1 MDQRD
6 VLDANPNSTKRMKL
20 LILTDGINGVVY
32 HRLFTPH
39 LRMQLD
45 GHAEVSVCQSPEEW
59 LTLDYR
65 AFDVIIFSRW
75 LGAKHYDVL
84 KKIAD
89 SGTPYVVDIDDYWVL
104 PKYNPAYPAYRS
116 GIKQAV
122 KDAINYADAVITTT
136 PALASQI
143 REINENVI
151 IASNCLDYTHKQWEA
166 VPMERTDKVK
176 VGWIGGVT
184 HEEDLKLIADQ
195 IKGLDIEF
203 YICGYTP
210 GDIWNRIAKS
220 MPNAKI
226 VEGTSVFEYGEVYR
240 HFDIVIAPLQDTKFN
255 NCKSELKIIE
265 ASAYKKPIICS
276 AVFPYRYHQANDGV
290 LLVTQNDWRTA
301 IQKLVDAGHSV
312 RQSMGLSNYDYCQ
325 KHHNLSLHNLTR
337 LQLYKSLCK

>member
-1 MDQRD
+1 
-6 VLDANPNSTKRMKL
+6 MKL

-39 LRMQLD
+39 LRMQID
-45 GHAEVSVCQSPEEW
+45 GQADVSVCQSQEEW
-59 LTLDYR
+59 LTLDYTQ
-65 AFDVIIFSRW
+65 FDLIIFSRW
-75 LGAKHYDVL
+75 LGTKHYDVL

-89 SGTPYVVDIDDYWVL
+89 SGTPYVVDIDDHWIL
-104 PKYNPAYPAYRS
+104 PKYNPAYWAYRK
-116 GIKQAV
+116 GIKQCV
-122 KDAINYADAVITTT
+122 KDSINYADAVITTT
-136 PALASQI
+136 PALAKEI
-143 REINENVI
+143 RQINENVV

-166 VPMERTDKVK
+166 EPMERTEKVK
-176 VGWIGGVT
+176 VGWVGGVT

-210 GDIWNRIAKS
+210 GEIWNRIAKS
-220 MPNAKI
+220 MPDAKI

-240 HFDIVIAPLQDTKFN
+240 HFDFVVAPLHDTKFN
-255 NCKSELKIIE
+255 NCKSELKIVE

-276 AVFPYRYHQANDGV
+276 AVYPYLYHQANDGV

-301 IQKLVDAGHSV
+301 IQKLVDVGHSV
-312 RQSMGLSNYDYCQ
+312 RQSMGLANYDYCQ
-325 KHHNLSLHNLTR
+325 KHHNLELHNLTR

>member
-1 MDQRD
+1 MDQRN
-6 VLDANPNSTKRMKL
+6 VLDANPNSAKRMKL

-116 GIKQAV
+116 GIKQAI

-176 VGWIGGVT
+176 VGWIGVVT
-184 HEEDLKLIADQ
+184 HEEDLKLIVDQ

-276 AVFPYRYHQANDGV
+276 AVYPYIYHQANDGV

-301 IQKLVDAGHSV
+301 IQKLIDAGHSV
-312 RQSMGLSNYDYCQ
+312 RQSMGVSNYDYCQ

-337 LQLYKSLCK
+337 LALYKSLCK

>member
-1 MDQRD
+1 
-6 VLDANPNSTKRMKL
+6 MKL

-39 LRMQLD
+39 LRMQID
-45 GHAEVSVCQSPEEW
+45 GQADVSVCQSQEEW

-75 LGAKHYDVL
+75 LGSKHYDVL

-104 PKYNPAYPAYRS
+104 PKYNPAYWAYRK
-116 GIKQAV
+116 GIKQSV
-122 KDAINYADAVITTT
+122 KDSINYADAVITTT
-136 PALASQI
+136 PHLAKEI
-143 REINENVI
+143 RLINENVI

-166 VPMERTDKVK
+166 EPLERSEKIK
-176 VGWIGGVT
+176 VGWVGGVT

-210 GDIWNRIAKS
+210 GEIWNRIAKS
-220 MPNAKI
+220 MPDAKI

-240 HFDIVIAPLQDTKFN
+240 HFDIVLAPLQDNKFN
-255 NCKSELKIIE
+255 NCKSELKIVE

-276 AVFPYRYHQANDGV
+276 AVYPYLYHQANDGV

-301 IQKLVDAGHSV
+301 IQKMIDVGHSV
-312 RQSMGLSNYDYCQ
+312 RQSMGVSNYEYCK
-325 KHHNLSLHNLTR
+325 KHHNLELHNLTR

>member
-1 MDQRD
+1 
-6 VLDANPNSTKRMKL
+6 MKL
-20 LILTDGINGVVY
+20 LLLTDGINGVVY

-39 LRMQLD
+39 LRMQID
-45 GHAEVSVCQSPEEW
+45 GQADVSVCQSQEEW
-59 LTLDYR
+59 LTLDYTQ
-65 AFDVIIFSRW
+65 FDVIIFSRW

-104 PKYNPAYPAYRS
+104 PKYNPAYWAYRK
-116 GIKQAV
+116 GIKQSV
-122 KDAINYADAVITTT
+122 KDSINYADAVITTT
-136 PALASQI
+136 PALAKEI
-143 REINENVI
+143 RAINEKVI

-166 VPMERTDKVK
+166 EPMERTDKVK
-176 VGWIGGVT
+176 VGWVGGVT

-195 IKGLDIEF
+195 IKGLHIEF

-210 GDIWNRIAKS
+210 GEIWNRIAKS
-220 MPNAKI
+220 MPDAKI

-240 HFDIVIAPLQDTKFN
+240 HFDFVVAPLQDNKFN
-255 NCKSELKIIE
+255 NCKSELKIVE

-276 AVFPYRYHQANDGV
+276 AVYPYLYHQANDGV

-301 IQKLVDAGHSV
+301 IQKMIDVGHSV
-312 RQSMGLSNYDYCQ
+312 RQSMGVSNYDYCQ
-325 KHHNLSLHNLTR
+325 KHHNLELHNLTR

>member
-1 MDQRD
+1 
-6 VLDANPNSTKRMKL
+6 MKL

-45 GHAEVSVCQSPEEW
+45 GQADVSVCQSAEEW

-84 KKIAD
+84 KKIVD
-89 SGTPYVVDIDDYWVL
+89 SDTPYVVDIDDYWVL
-104 PKYNPAYPAYRS
+104 PKYNPAYWAYRK
-116 GIKQAV
+116 GIKQCV
-122 KDAINYADAVITTT
+122 KDSINYADAVITTT
-136 PALASQI
+136 PALAKEI
-143 REINENVI
+143 RLINENVV

-166 VPMERTDKVK
+166 EPMERTDKVK
-176 VGWIGGVT
+176 VGWVGGVT

-195 IKGLDIEF
+195 IKGMDIEF

-210 GDIWNRIAKS
+210 GEIWNRIAKS
-220 MPNAKI
+220 MPDAKI
-226 VEGTSVFEYGEVYR
+226 VEGTTVFEYGEVYR
-240 HFDIVIAPLQDTKFN
+240 HFDIVLAPLQDNKFN
-255 NCKSELKIIE
+255 NCKSELKIVE

-276 AVFPYRYHQANDGV
+276 AVYPYLYHQANDGV

-301 IQKLVDAGHSV
+301 IQKMIDVGHSV
-312 RQSMGLSNYDYCQ
+312 RQSMGLANYEYCQ
-325 KHHNLSLHNLTR
+325 KHHNLELHNLTR

>member
-1 MDQRD
+1 
-6 VLDANPNSTKRMKL
+6 MKL

-39 LRMQLD
+39 LRMQID
-45 GHAEVSVCQSPEEW
+45 GQADVSVCQSPEEW
-59 LTLDYR
+59 LTLDYTQ
-65 AFDVIIFSRW
+65 FDVIIFSRW

-104 PKYNPAYPAYRS
+104 PKYNPAYWAYRK
-116 GIKQAV
+116 GIKQGV

-136 PALASQI
+136 PHLAKEI

-151 IASNCLDYTHKQWEA
+151 IASNCLDYSHKQWEA
-166 VPMERTDKVK
+166 EPLQRSEKIK
-176 VGWIGGVT
+176 VGWVGGVT

-195 IKGLDIEF
+195 IKGMDIEF

-210 GDIWNRIAKS
+210 GEIWNRIAKS

-240 HFDIVIAPLQDTKFN
+240 HFDFVVAPLQDNKFN

-276 AVFPYRYHQANDGV
+276 DVYPYMYHLGNDGV
-290 LLVTQNDWRTA
+290 LFAERNDWKLA
-301 IQKLVDAGHSV
+301 IQKLIDAGSSV
-312 RQSMGLSNYDYCQ
+312 RESMGVSNYDYCQ
-325 KHHNLSLHNLTR
+325 KHHNLELHNLTR

>member
-1 MDQRD
+1 
-6 VLDANPNSTKRMKL
+6 MKL

-276 AVFPYRYHQANDGV
+276 AVFPYRYHQANNGV

-325 KHHNLSLHNLTR
+325 KHHNLELHNLTR

>member
-1 MDQRD
+1 
-6 VLDANPNSTKRMKL
+6 MKL

-39 LRMQLD
+39 LRMQID
-45 GHAEVSVCQSPEEW
+45 GHADVSVCQSQEEW
-59 LTLDYR
+59 LTLDYSQ
-65 AFDVIIFSRW
+65 FDVIIFSRW

-89 SGTPYVVDIDDYWVL
+89 SGTPYVVDIDDYWIL
-104 PKYNPAYPAYRS
+104 PKYNPAYWAYRK
-116 GIKQAV
+116 GIKQCV
-122 KDAINYADAVITTT
+122 KDSINYADAVITTT
-136 PALASQI
+136 PALAKEI
-143 REINENVI
+143 RQINENVI

-166 VPMERTDKVK
+166 VPSERTDKVK
-176 VGWIGGVT
+176 VGWVGGVT

-210 GDIWNRIAKS
+210 GEIWNRIAKS
-220 MPNAKI
+220 MPDAKI
-226 VEGTSVFEYGEVYR
+226 VEGTSVFEYGEVYK
-240 HFDIVIAPLQDTKFN
+240 HFDIVIAPLQDNKFN
-255 NCKSELKIIE
+255 QCKSELKIVE

-276 AVFPYRYHQANDGV
+276 AVYPYLYHQANDGV

-301 IQKLVDAGHSV
+301 IQKLIDAGHSV

-325 KHHNLSLHNLTR
+325 KHHNLELHNLTR

>member
-1 MDQRD
+1 
-6 VLDANPNSTKRMKL
+6 MKL

-39 LRMQLD
+39 LRMQID
-45 GHAEVSVCQSPEEW
+45 GQADVSVCQSQEEW

-75 LGAKHYDVL
+75 LGSKHYDVL

-89 SGTPYVVDIDDYWVL
+89 SGTPYVVDIDDYWIL
-104 PKYNPAYPAYRS
+104 PKYNPAYWAYRK
-116 GIKQAV
+116 GIKQCV
-122 KDAINYADAVITTT
+122 KDSINYADAVITTT
-136 PALASQI
+136 PALAKEI
-143 REINENVI
+143 RLINENVI

-166 VPMERTDKVK
+166 EPMERTDKVK
-176 VGWIGGVT
+176 VGWVGGVT

-195 IKGLDIEF
+195 IKGMDIEF

-210 GDIWNRIAKS
+210 GEIWNRIAKS

-226 VEGTSVFEYGEVYR
+226 VEGTTVFEYGEVYR
-240 HFDIVIAPLQDTKFN
+240 HFDFVVAPLQDTKFN
-255 NCKSELKIIE
+255 NCKSELKIVE

-276 AVFPYRYHQANDGV
+276 AVYPYLYHQANDGV

-301 IQKLVDAGHSV
+301 IEKMIDVGHSV
-312 RQSMGLSNYDYCQ
+312 RQSMGLANYDYCQ
-325 KHHNLSLHNLTR
+325 KHHNLELHNLTR

>member
-1 MDQRD
+1 
-6 VLDANPNSTKRMKL
+6 MKL
-20 LILTDGINGVVY
+20 LILTDGMNGVVY

-39 LRMQLD
+39 LRMQID
-45 GHAEVSVCQSPEEW
+45 GHAEVSVCQSYEEW

-75 LGAKHYDVL
+75 LGGKHYDVL

-104 PKYNPAYPAYRS
+104 PKYNPAYIAYRK

-136 PALASQI
+136 PALANEI
-143 REINENVI
+143 RSINENVI
-151 IASNCLDYTHKQWEA
+151 VASNCLDYTHKQWEA
-166 VPMERTDKVK
+166 EPMERTDKVK

-220 MPNAKI
+220 MPDAKI

-255 NCKSELKIIE
+255 NCKSELKIVE

-276 AVFPYRYHQANDGV
+276 AVYPYLYHQANDGV
-290 LLVTQNDWRTA
+290 LLVTQNDWTTA

-312 RQSMGLSNYDYCQ
+312 RQSMGVSNYDYCQ
-325 KHHNLSLHNLTR
+325 KHHNLELHNLTR

>member
-1 MDQRD
+1 
-6 VLDANPNSTKRMKL
+6 MKL

-45 GHAEVSVCQSPEEW
+45 GQADVSVCQSPEEW

-65 AFDVIIFSRW
+65 GFDVIIFSRW

-104 PKYNPAYPAYRS
+104 PKYNPAYWAYRK
-116 GIKQAV
+116 GIKQGV

-136 PALASQI
+136 PALAKEI
-143 REINENVI
+143 RLINENVV

-166 VPMERTDKVK
+166 EPMERTDKVK
-176 VGWIGGVT
+176 VGWVGGVT

-210 GDIWNRIAKS
+210 GEIWNRIAKS

-226 VEGTSVFEYGEVYR
+226 VEGTTVFEYGEVYR
-240 HFDIVIAPLQDTKFN
+240 HFDFVVAPLQDTKFN
-255 NCKSELKIIE
+255 QCKSELKIVE

-276 AVFPYRYHQANDGV
+276 AVYPYLYHQANDGV

-301 IQKLVDAGHSV
+301 IQKMIDVGHSV
-312 RQSMGLSNYDYCQ
+312 RQSMGLSNYEYCK
-325 KHHNLSLHNLTR
+325 KHHNLELHNLTR

>member
-1 MDQRD
+1 
-6 VLDANPNSTKRMKL
+6 MKL
-20 LILTDGINGVVY
+20 LILTDGMNGVVY

-39 LRMQLD
+39 LRMQID
-45 GHAEVSVCQSPEEW
+45 GHADVSVCQSQEEW
-59 LTLDYR
+59 LTLDYSQ
-65 AFDVIIFSRW
+65 FDVIIFSRW

-104 PKYNPAYPAYRS
+104 PKYNPAYWTYRK

-136 PALASQI
+136 PALAKEI
-143 REINENVI
+143 RQINENVI
-151 IASNCLDYTHKQWEA
+151 IASNCLDYSHMQWEA
-166 VPMERTDKVK
+166 VPSERTDKVK
-176 VGWIGGVT
+176 VGWVGGVT

-195 IKGLDIEF
+195 IKGMDIEF

-210 GDIWNRIAKS
+210 GEIWNRIAKS
-220 MPNAKI
+220 MPDAKI
-226 VEGTSVFEYGEVYR
+226 VEGTKVFEYGEVYK
-240 HFDIVIAPLQDTKFN
+240 HFDIVIAPLQDNKFN

-276 AVFPYRYHQANDGV
+276 AVYPYLYHTANDGV
-290 LLVTQNDWRTA
+290 LFVSRNEWKSA

-325 KHHNLSLHNLTR
+325 KHHNLELHNLTR

>member
-1 MDQRD
+1 
-6 VLDANPNSTKRMKL
+6 MKL

-39 LRMQLD
+39 LRMQID
-45 GHAEVSVCQSPEEW
+45 GQADVSVCQSQEEW

-65 AFDVIIFSRW
+65 AFDVVIFSRW
-75 LGAKHYDVL
+75 LGSKHYDVL

-104 PKYNPAYPAYRS
+104 PKYNPAYWAYRK
-116 GIKQAV
+116 GIKQCV
-122 KDAINYADAVITTT
+122 KDSINYADAVITTT
-136 PALASQI
+136 PHLAKEI
-143 REINENVI
+143 RAINEKVI

-166 VPMERTDKVK
+166 EPMERTDKVK
-176 VGWIGGVT
+176 VGWVGGVT

-195 IKGLDIEF
+195 IKGLDIEL

-210 GDIWNRIAKS
+210 GEIWNRIAKS
-220 MPNAKI
+220 MPDAKI

-240 HFDIVIAPLQDTKFN
+240 HFDFVVAPLQDNKFN
-255 NCKSELKIIE
+255 NCKSELKIVE

-276 AVFPYRYHQANDGV
+276 AVYPYLYHQANDGV

-301 IQKLVDAGHSV
+301 IQKLIDVGHSV
-312 RQSMGLSNYDYCQ
+312 RQSMGVSNYDYCQ
-325 KHHNLSLHNLTR
+325 KHHNLELHNLTR